1 MCFVTKISAMYGYV
15 EEPSRSSVTA
25 YLPHTPSQ
33 KKAKALSSFL
43 IYRLY
48 LSTTP
53 QAMGFQSDRRLLPSS
68 QVSDLPDTVRT
79 APIAC
84 GTLGHTDCGY
94 AGVSLYPAA
103 ALGKTGCNP
112 GPADIHSSL
121 ALSWSWRVFCL
132 APRNRKVPDEMN
144 LKLSFTIFV
153 VK

>member
-33 KKAKALSSFL
+33 KKAKALSSFFK
-43 IYRLY
+43 YRLY

-53 QAMGFQSDRRLLPSS
+53 QATGFQSGRRLLPSS
-68 QVSDLPDTVRT
+68 QASDLPDTVRT

-84 GTLGHTDCGY
+84 GALWHTDYGY

-103 ALGKTGCNP
+103 AHGIAGCNP
-112 GPADIHSSL
+112 GFTDIHLSL
-121 ALSWSWRVFCL
+121 AFSWSWRVFCL
-132 APRNRKVPDEMN
+132 APRSRKVPDEMN
-144 LKLSFTIFV
+144 LELSFTIFV

>member
-15 EEPSRSSVTA
+15 EEPPRPFMTA

-53 QAMGFQSDRRLLPSS
+53 QATGFQSGRRLLPSS
-68 QVSDLPDTVRT
+68 QASSLPDTVRT

-84 GTLGHTDCGY
+84 GTLWHTDCGY

-103 ALGKTGCNP
+103 AHGIAGCNP
-112 GPADIHSSL
+112 GFTDIHLSL
-121 ALSWSWRVFCL
+121 AFSWSWRVFCL